1 MIQRSIHCRYSF
13 FVQKCKDKS
22 WNARDQ
28 YFYFPVTGNDGLGM
42 YRLRWGAVYHTGSVS
57 REGSVK
63 KRLVIKIL
71 EQRIA
76 RRWFYLKNS
85 FTSADIFVEG
95 AGRNVRK
102 PPVCG
107 HNSSTGFI

>member
-1 MIQRSIHCRYSF
+1 M
-13 FVQKCKDKS
+13 QKCKDKS

-42 YRLRWGAVYHTGSVS
+42 YRLRGGAVYHTGSVS
-57 REGSVK
+57 SEGSVK

-107 HNSSTGFI
+107 HNSSMGYIWM

>member
-1 MIQRSIHCRYSF
+1 
-13 FVQKCKDKS
+13 
-22 WNARDQ
+22 
-28 YFYFPVTGNDGLGM
+28 M

-57 REGSVK
+57 SEGS
-63 KRLVIKIL
+63 IKIL

-85 FTSADIFVEG
+85 FTSADIFVER

>member
-1 MIQRSIHCRYSF
+1 MNPPKTKGIVTFYS
-13 FVQKCKDKS
+13 QD
-22 WNARDQ
+22 N
-28 YFYFPVTGNDGLGM
+28 T
-42 YRLRWGAVYHTGSVS
+42 

>member
-1 MIQRSIHCRYSF
+1 
-13 FVQKCKDKS
+13 
-22 WNARDQ
+22 
-28 YFYFPVTGNDGLGM
+28 M
-42 YRLRWGAVYHTGSVS
+42 YRLRGGAVYHTGSVS
-57 REGSVK
+57 SEGSVK

-85 FTSADIFVEG
+85 FTSADIFVERV
-95 AGRNVRK
+95 GRNVRK

-107 HNSSTGFI
+107 HNSSMGFI

>member
-1 MIQRSIHCRYSF
+1 MRVLL
-13 FVQKCKDKS
+13 FVQKCKEKS
-22 WNARDQ
+22 WNDRDQ
-28 YFYFPVTGNDGLGM
+28 YFHFPVTGNDGLGM
-42 YRLRWGAVYHTGSVS
+42 YRLRWKAVYHTGSVS
-57 REGSVK
+57 SEGSVK

-85 FTSADIFVEG
+85 FTSADVFVEG
-95 AGRNVRK
+95 AGRGVRK

-107 HNSSTGFI
+107 HNSSMGFI

>member
-1 MIQRSIHCRYSF
+1 M
-13 FVQKCKDKS
+13 QKCKDKS
-22 WNARDQ
+22 WNDRDQ

-57 REGSVK
+57 SEGSVK

-85 FTSADIFVEG
+85 FTYNGAHKTVGLVKFFV
-95 AGRNVRK
+95 
-102 PPVCG
+102 
-107 HNSSTGFI
+107 

>member
-1 MIQRSIHCRYSF
+1 
-13 FVQKCKDKS
+13 
-22 WNARDQ
+22 
-28 YFYFPVTGNDGLGM
+28 M
-42 YRLRWGAVYHTGSVS
+42 YRLRGGAVYHTGSVS
-57 REGSVK
+57 SEGSVK

-95 AGRNVRK
+95 AGRNVTGKGVRK
-102 PPVCG
+102 PPVRG
-107 HNSSTGFI
+107 HNSSMGFI

>member
-1 MIQRSIHCRYSF
+1 
-13 FVQKCKDKS
+13 
-22 WNARDQ
+22 
-28 YFYFPVTGNDGLGM
+28 M
-42 YRLRWGAVYHTGSVS
+42 YRLRGGAVYHTGSVS
-57 REGSVK
+57 SEGSVK

-71 EQRIA
+71 EQRIT

-102 PPVCG
+102 SPVCG
-107 HNSSTGFI
+107 HNSSMGFI

>member
-1 MIQRSIHCRYSF
+1 
-13 FVQKCKDKS
+13 
-22 WNARDQ
+22 
-28 YFYFPVTGNDGLGM
+28 M

-57 REGSVK
+57 SEGSVK

-102 PPVCG
+102 PPVRG
-107 HNSSTGFI
+107 HNSSMGYI